1 MLWRFFNAN
10 ADDAIAAG
18 LIRLIPWALGWGLCL
33 GIGAILYACGL
44 LH

>member
-1 MLWRFFNAN
+1 MWSFLNR
-10 ADDAIAAG
+10 DAGEVIGAG
-18 LIRLIPWALGWGLCL
+18 LARLIIWALGWGLCI